1 MAVTAL
7 ASCHGTPA
15 LHRIRPIGS
24 LHTFSIQAGPSRPA
38 VTIAIASMNPDASQ
52 LWRHPRWALAML
64 LACLG
69 TLGPFSIDTYL
80 PAFSG
85 IAQSL
90 GATPAQMQQTLSAYL
105 FGFALMNLF
114 HGALSDSVGRRPVVL
129 TGLALFT
136 LASLGCAL
144 SQTIAQLVF
153 FRALQ
158 GMTAGAGVVV
168 SKAIIRDMCP
178 PAEAQ
183 RLMSQVTIFFGI
195 FPAALLDF
203 GRTAVAHLLP

>member
-1 MAVTAL
+1 
-7 ASCHGTPA
+7 
-15 LHRIRPIGS
+15 
-24 LHTFSIQAGPSRPA
+24 
-38 VTIAIASMNPDASQ
+38 
-52 LWRHPRWALAML
+52 ML

-129 TGLALFT
+129 TGLALLT
-136 LASLGCAL
+136 LASTGCAL
-144 SQTIAQLVF
+144 SQTIAQLVLV
-153 FRALQ
+153 RALQ
-158 GMTAGAGVVV
+158 E
-168 SKAIIRDMCP
+168 I
-178 PAEAQ
+178 
-183 RLMSQVTIFFGI
+183 
-195 FPAALLDF
+195 
-203 GRTAVAHLLP
+203 